1 MSSSY
6 ISSLNDASK
15 QITIYVGIPTLI
27 AGILGGLLNT
37 IVFLSLRTFRE
48 SPCAFYLTIMSI
60 VNVGQMI
67 TGLLARILTSGFN
80 IDWSLTSLFYC
91 KFRLYCF
98 QVCALISMTCI
109 CLAIIDQY
117 LITCSRQRWQQWS
130 NMTIARCLSAIFIL
144 IWILHTIPY
153 LIYYNH
159 VISNTTSKVTCI
171 VTNNTFQQYV
181 TFGLIFIIGKLL
193 PICMTFLFGILA
205 YRNLRQMSHRA
216 LPIVRRELDKQ
227 LTVMVLVL
235 VVCAFFMNMPYTI
248 VYLLTA
254 MPQLTQNPIIA
265 AQLQFA
271 SNVTTYLVYMYFA
284 SPFYIFL
291 CVSDRF
297 RRQLIYVLFDVYL
310 NKWRQQRQIL
320 VNKVK
325 PQLT

>member
-1 MSSSY
+1 
-6 ISSLNDASK
+6 
-15 QITIYVGIPTLI
+15 
-27 AGILGGLLNT
+27 
-37 IVFLSLRTFRE
+37 
-48 SPCAFYLTIMSI
+48 
-60 VNVGQMI
+60 
-67 TGLLARILTSGFN
+67 
-80 IDWSLTSLFYC
+80 
-91 KFRLYCF
+91 
-98 QVCALISMTCI
+98 
-109 CLAIIDQY
+109 
-117 LITCSRQRWQQWS
+117 
-130 NMTIARCLSAIFIL
+130 
-144 IWILHTIPY
+144 
-153 LIYYNH
+153 
-159 VISNTTSKVTCI
+159 
-171 VTNNTFQQYV
+171 
-181 TFGLIFIIGKLL
+181 
-193 PICMTFLFGILA
+193 MTFLFGILA
-205 YRNLRQMSHRA
+205 YRNLLQMSHRA
-216 LPIVRRELDKQ
+216 LPIVQRELDKQ

-254 MPQLTQNPIIA
+254 MPQLTQNSIIV